1 MVTQLEP
8 DILGCEVK
16 WALGS
21 ITINKASGCDEIIAE
36 LVQILKDWSFKV
48 MHFFFPL
55 AFIYL
60 FIYFPLIFISLG
72 LITLQYYSGAQ
83 YVSKFR
89 KLSSGHSTEKGQF
102 SFQAKERQ

>member
-8 DILGCEVK
+8 DILGCEVE
-16 WALGS
+16 WTLGS
-21 ITINKASGCDEIIAE
+21 ITINKASGCDEIIAA

-60 FIYFPLIFISLG
+60 FIYL
-72 LITLQYYSGAQ
+72 
-83 YVSKFR
+83 
-89 KLSSGHSTEKGQF
+89 F
-102 SFQAKERQ
+102 SIYFY